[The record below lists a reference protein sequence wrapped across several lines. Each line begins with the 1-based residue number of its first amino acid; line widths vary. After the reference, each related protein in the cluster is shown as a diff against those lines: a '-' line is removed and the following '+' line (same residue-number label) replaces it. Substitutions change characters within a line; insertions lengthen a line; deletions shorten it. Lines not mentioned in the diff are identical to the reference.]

1 MDKILLT
8 LTIGA
13 IGSYIGHKANVPAGI
28 LLGAMFAVGIFN
40 IVSGG
45 AKVPSSLSVIS
56 QIIIGSV
63 IGLSFTMDKLK
74 MLRTLIVP
82 SIIVIVGLLV
92 MSVIL
97 GLILY
102 RFSDLDIATSLFA
115 TCSGALTS
123 MGPLSEALK
132 AQAHIVVL
140 FHTLRLVA
148 VITLMPPIITWCVKI
163 LKLTK

>member
-1 MDKILLT
+1 MDKIILT

-13 IGSYIGHKANVPAGI
+13 IGSYVGHRANIPAGI

-40 IVSGG
+40 IASGG
-45 AKVPSSLSVIS
+45 ARVPSSLISIS
-56 QIIIGSV
+56 QVIIGSA
-63 IGLSFTMDKLK
+63 IGLSFTMDQVK
-74 MLRTLIVP
+74 MLKTLILP
-82 SIIVIVGLLV
+82 SVIIVVGLLI
-92 MSVIL
+92 MSLIL

-102 RFSDLDIATSLFA
+102 KFTDLDIATSLFA
-115 TCSGALTS
+115 TSPGALTA

-148 VITLMPPIITWCVKI
+148 VITLMPVLISLCVKI